1 MSVAPCEHSLSI
13 LHAQHHRVWRRPPR
27 PVLGSFHSLLPL
39 VEISFVSVPA
49 ARGLD
54 HLELCKHP
62 CPAPLPLVQASLSP
76 AQAPIRLITQEPLR
90 PSPTGTK
97 SHPPLRNTLYRVRST
112 PTPPP
117 HTHLPEHW
125 NPVSTGI
132 QSICSQRPYLS
143 ESRLP
148 CGCLWP

>member
-13 LHAQHHRVWRRPPR
+13 LHAQHHCVWRRPPR

-62 CPAPLPLVQASLSP
+62 CPAPLLLVQASLSP
-76 AQAPIRLITQEPLR
+76 AQAPIRLITQELL
-90 PSPTGTK
+90 SPF
-97 SHPPLRNTLYRVRST
+97 ST
-112 PTPPP
+112 R
-117 HTHLPEHW
+117 
-125 NPVSTGI
+125 
-132 QSICSQRPYLS
+132 C
-143 ESRLP
+143 
-148 CGCLWP
+148 

>member
-13 LHAQHHRVWRRPPR
+13 LHAQHHCVWRRPPR

-62 CPAPLPLVQASLSP
+62 CPAPPPL
-76 AQAPIRLITQEPLR
+76 AQAPIRLITQEPLS
-90 PSPTGTK
+90 PSLPGTK
-97 SHPPLRNTLYRVRST
+97 SRPPLRNTLYRARST
-112 PTPPP
+112 PTP
-117 HTHLPEHW
+117 LPQ
-125 NPVSTGI
+125 PRALGS
-132 QSICSQRPYLS
+132 SIYWDIIHMLTEALS
-143 ESRLP
+143 F
-148 CGCLWP
+148 